1 MKKYVVIFYFIAFLF
16 QSVSAIDISRYRFH
30 VMPETS
36 YYGGIQSIAKDS
48 LGRMWYTGPDAVF
61 MYDGNKFYQLNDLVT
76 INQPKVKWGY
86 GSLIADKQGK
96 LFLATNHGLLK
107 FNYEQFSFDLIVP
120 GRIRSV
126 CQYDDARLYMLSG
139 DSVLWYDKK
148 NNRTDGF
155 RLPEQK
161 FFSKIMNLTGELYVS
176 QESSLYKLKIQER
189 QLTPFINFG
198 KSVNLVTDALAYNGL
213 YYYLTQRGGIYV
225 TDAAGAIKR
234 HIPVSIAG
242 NQS

>member
-1 MKKYVVIFYFIAFLF
+1 
-16 QSVSAIDISRYRFH
+16 VS
-30 VMPETS
+30 
-36 YYGGIQSIAKDS
+36 
-48 LGRMWYTGPDAVF
+48 
-61 MYDGNKFYQLNDLVT
+61 
-76 INQPKVKWGY
+76 QPKVKWGY
-86 GSLIADKQGK
+86 GSLVADKQGK

-126 CQYDDARLYMLSG
+126 CQYDDDRLYMLSG

-161 FFSKIMNLTGELYVS
+161 FFSKIMNLKGELYVS

-189 QLTPFINFG
+189 QLTPFINFR
-198 KSVNLVTDALAYNGL
+198 KSVNLVTDAVAYYGL
-213 YYYLTQRGGIYV
+213 YYYLTQWGGINV
-225 TDAAGAIKR
+225 SDGAGAIKR
-234 HIPVSIAG
+234 HNPCSIAG
-242 NQS
+242 NQSVLAKGLFLDQTGVIWVATQLGLFLYDPVKEEQGFLRLNLNDAYSLPNNSIWTIYPDPDQGVWIGTYGGKIA